1 MKIVYYFSFNNFYP
15 KCCWFLSST
24 RNTGSKRKDRKSYT
38 AIIALGIN
46 SLEGSRPIYLS
57 IYLQI
62 SFQIY
67 LSISIKN
74 YLFSLFLIFTAKESM
89 WNPFLGL
96 LKKMKFHIQFVF
108 FSSSI
113 YLVTTILFLV
123 LVYLIYSPS
132 PALVF
137 TSYFILF
144 ILVHSAWTWE
154 QDIKLRYNSCY
165 LQTPPFVHTIYHP
178 FIHLSFLPTY
188 FSILYPIIHH
198 SLFHSFIFHHTVPFI
213 LYTFFFMFSVI
224 LHALFFMF
232 SVILYTFFFMFS
244 VILYAFSLF
253 LFHLHF
259 SNV

>member
-1 MKIVYYFSFNNFYP
+1 MKPFFGFVKENEVSH
-15 KCCWFLSST
+15 
-24 RNTGSKRKDRKSYT
+24 TGR
-38 AIIALGIN
+38 
-46 SLEGSRPIYLS
+46 
-57 IYLQI
+57 
-62 SFQIY
+62 
-67 LSISIKN
+67 
-74 YLFSLFLIFTAKESM
+74 IF
-89 WNPFLGL
+89 
-96 LKKMKFHIQFVF
+96 V
-108 FSSSI
+108 SSSK

-123 LVYLIYSPS
+123 LVYLIYS